1 VVEQALKEGYTWVV
15 DADLQSYFETI
26 PKAPLEA
33 LVKEKGSDGSVL
45 ELLRRFLDQ
54 EVMEGM
60 KRWTPIAGTPQGSVI
75 SPLMSNLYL
84 QGLDERLSVA
94 DCRYVRYADDF
105 VALCRT
111 QHEAEAVL
119 TEIQAWVQQQGLRLH
134 PDKTRVGHCLAPGQ
148 GFEFL
153 GYRFEGTRR
162 YVRPKSLAA
171 LITDLNATLTGWF
184 EYFKHA
190 DPRTFRSL
198 DGLVRRRLRAVLRT
212 RRKRPGQGHSRADHQ
227 RWPTAFFAAHGLF
240 TLHEAWC
247 AARQSR

>member
-1 VVEQALKEGYTWVV
+1 
-15 DADLQSYFETI
+15 
-26 PKAPLEA
+26 
-33 LVKEKGSDGSVL
+33 
-45 ELLRRFLDQ
+45 
-54 EVMEGM
+54 
-60 KRWTPIAGTPQGSVI
+60 
-75 SPLMSNLYL
+75 MSNLYL
-84 QGLDERLSVA
+84 HGLDERLSAA
-94 DCRYVRYADDF
+94 DCKYVRFADDF

-111 QHEAEAVL
+111 RHEAEAVL
-119 TEIQAWVQQQGLRLH
+119 AEIQAWVQQHGLRLH
-134 PDKTRVGHCLAPGQ
+134 PKKTRVGHCLEPGQ

-171 LITDLNATLTGWF
+171 LKDTIRQNTPRMRSGSLATIIADLNPTLTGWF

-198 DGLVRRRLRAVLRT
+198 DGFVRRRLRAVLRA

-227 RWPTAFFAAHGLF
+227 RWPNAFFAAHGLF